1 MKNVKLTLLVLCSL
15 SWIVCAAPRTVAQQ
29 DRNSINRKKATTT
42 TTSTVDNQQ
51 KRETQVA
58 DTSRIINEPPI
69 EPNSIRVR
77 IRYQKEFGYVTS
89 SKPGNQ
95 EPYSCN
101 AFTVDGGIWSG
112 ASETL
117 GGYKRGGTGDL
128 LMTITTPNAMRVAG
142 NYFVCDFTIT
152 SVPLNEPILVKAS
165 MVSDAK
171 ILTVRWRDGSQP
183 QPPPGSER
191 MILNGSSK
199 VTLTNSNPTA
209 ILDFEMVYRPMQLRP
224 R

>member
-1 MKNVKLTLLVLCSL
+1 MKNGKLTLLMLCSL
-15 SWIVCAAPRTVAQQ
+15 LWIGGAAARASAQPE
-29 DRNSINRKKATTT
+29 RNSIPKKKATTT
-42 TTSTVDNQQ
+42 TTSTVETQQ

-58 DTSRIINEPPI
+58 DTSRIISEPPI

-77 IRYQKEFGYVTS
+77 IRYQKQYGYVTS

-101 AFTVDGGIWSG
+101 AFTVDGGVWSG
-112 ASETL
+112 EPGTF

-128 LMTITTPNAMRVAG
+128 LMTIRSPGSMRVAG

-152 SVPLNEPILVKAS
+152 SVPLNQPILVKAS

-199 VTLTNSNPTA
+199 VTLTNSNATA
-209 ILDFEMVYRPMQLRP
+209 ILDFEMVYRPVQLRP

>member
-1 MKNVKLTLLVLCSL
+1 MKNRKQTLLILCSL
-15 SWIVCAAPRTVAQQ
+15 SWIVCVAPQAGAQQ
-29 DRNSINRKKATTT
+29 DRNAIIRKKATTT

-58 DTSRIINEPPI
+58 DTSRII

-77 IRYQKEFGYVTS
+77 IRYQREFGYVTS

-95 EPYSCN
+95 APYSCN

-112 ASETL
+112 ASETV

-128 LMTITTPNAMRVAG
+128 LMTIITPNSMRVAG

-152 SVPLNEPILVKAS
+152 SVPLNEPIVVKAS

-199 VTLTNSNPTA
+199 VTLTNGNPTA
-209 ILDFEMVYRPMQLRP
+209 ILDFEMVYRPIQLRP